1 MSAFGRPMTGRR
13 PRMTRARPRPPEDAI
28 VQPQRR
34 CTYIHRACR
43 SPAPRARSAPPSA
56 ATSPSPSRGGKRE
69 RYDIDR
75 SDTRYG
81 TTSRVTVTGHCS
93 SAVCTRSRWGA
104 RNPFVLMSATTPP
117 KCHRPVPRHPS
128 LEPKGAKPHRSKLVS
143 CRSKPSS
150 SMAGSHG
157 SVPHQGLYTQSQ
169 ARGTRTCVGHVTA
182 LMP

>member
-1 MSAFGRPMTGRR
+1 MTGRR
-13 PRMTRARPRPPEDAI
+13 PRTDDARPRPPENERYPSGGA
-28 VQPQRR
+28 R
-34 CTYIHRACR
+34 RACR
-43 SPAPRARSAPPSA
+43 PPAPRARSAPPSA
-56 ATSPSPSRGGKRE
+56 ATSPSPSRGEIKE

-128 LEPKGAKPHRSKLVS
+128 HEPKGAKPHRSKLVS

>member
-1 MSAFGRPMTGRR
+1 
-13 PRMTRARPRPPEDAI
+13 MTRAHDRQKTNATSAPAAVHVVRVD
-28 VQPQRR
+28 PQRLV
-34 CTYIHRACR
+34 H
-43 SPAPRARSAPPSA
+43 APHPHLPPL
-56 ATSPSPSRGGKRE
+56 RRRRRE
-69 RYDIDR
+69 VEKR
-75 SDTRYG
+75 SDMISIVAIPGMEQLRE
-81 TTSRVTVTGHCS
+81 TVTGHCS

-128 LEPKGAKPHRSKLVS
+128 HEPKGAKPHRSKLVS

>member
-13 PRMTRARPRPPEDAI
+13 PRTDDARPRPPENERYPSGGA
-28 VQPQRR
+28 R
-34 CTYIHRACR
+34 RACR
-43 SPAPRARSAPPSA
+43 PPAPRARSAPPSA
-56 ATSPSPSRGGKRE
+56 ATSPSPSRGEKKE
-69 RYDIDR
+69 RYDR

-128 LEPKGAKPHRSKLVS
+128 HEPKGAKPHRSKLVS